1 MGVQCDGGRA
11 GAGERPMEMKV
22 DAARAESG
30 RVASIQ
36 ACSGAITDTGDQA
49 RQRTGAPAPCPPSGW
64 HTQYNSMSDSW
75 RSLVCAW
82 CMRGRVVGL
91 RGSVGAQLVLF

>member
-11 GAGERPMEMKV
+11 GAGERPMDMKV

-36 ACSGAITDTGDQA
+36 ACSGAITDTGSGQA
-49 RQRTGAPAPCPPSGW
+49 AHRRTGTMPPKRLAY
-64 HTQYNSMSDSW
+64 T
-75 RSLVCAW
+75 V
-82 CMRGRVVGL
+82 
-91 RGSVGAQLVLF
+91 QLDE